1 MTENNQKTG
10 RYKTKA
16 PSRGGVRKNA
26 GRKEGAA
33 TKKTREIADR
43 EVENGLTPLEVMLK
57 TMRIYVDEAVAYRNV
72 RTETGEIDAQS
83 NLAALQLLEK
93 ASEVAAKA
101 APYIHPRLA
110 SVEHSAK
117 DPNAQQTSGV
127 LVVPAMLSV
136 DEWVKKNAEKSVD
149 KDA

>member
-10 RYKTKA
+10 RYKTKT

-43 EVENGLTPLEVMLK
+43 EAQSGLTPLEVMLN

-72 RTETGEIDAQS
+72 RTETGEIDVQS

-101 APYIHPRLA
+101 APYMHPRLA

-136 DEWVKKNAEKSVD
+136 DEWVKKNAQEEQ
-149 KDA
+149 